1 MNSDFIHTLELYY
14 RDDFNEIKE
23 LTRNITLVNMKGKY
37 VCTDYSSIGITI
49 YSLPCMKEGRDGKGN
64 YKLSLV
70 VNPSRL
76 IENDTCINR
85 IEGFRDLS
93 KAIDLLNGFIRR
105 LFSPLILNDFKLGRI
120 DITRDI
126 RKIPESVIQ
135 EYILLMRT
143 MTLGYGY
150 QKNKKLEEKT
160 KDFRIEDSFNVLNES
175 QGAEFVVYNKH
186 RAAIDQ
192 GYPENVIE
200 YYKKTMRMEVRL
212 KRKYIRTHTN
222 YMDTEEAIYYFHAN
236 TNTIFKDFYRGM
248 FKYRTDLCFVSLDWQ
263 IRLIHRLYPD
273 SAKEEKLLRI
283 IREIINDR
291 ICSDRLLYDTY
302 HIKKSTTKKLSPF
315 NELGISPISIISKKI
330 SFMSSLDSVLG
341 MSFNKKDEMGK
352 TEETGRKKVT
362 NNVNEN
368 TIYEV
373 IKRSKGRKKVIFHV

>member
-23 LTRNITLVNMKGKY
+23 LTRNITLINMKGKY
-37 VCTDYSSIGITI
+37 VCTNYSSIGITI

-186 RAAIDQ
+186 RAAID
-192 GYPENVIE
+192 
-200 YYKKTMRMEVRL
+200 
-212 KRKYIRTHTN
+212 
-222 YMDTEEAIYYFHAN
+222 
-236 TNTIFKDFYRGM
+236 
-248 FKYRTDLCFVSLDWQ
+248 
-263 IRLIHRLYPD
+263 
-273 SAKEEKLLRI
+273 
-283 IREIINDR
+283 
-291 ICSDRLLYDTY
+291 
-302 HIKKSTTKKLSPF
+302 
-315 NELGISPISIISKKI
+315 
-330 SFMSSLDSVLG
+330 
-341 MSFNKKDEMGK
+341 
-352 TEETGRKKVT
+352 
-362 NNVNEN
+362 
-368 TIYEV
+368 
-373 IKRSKGRKKVIFHV
+373 